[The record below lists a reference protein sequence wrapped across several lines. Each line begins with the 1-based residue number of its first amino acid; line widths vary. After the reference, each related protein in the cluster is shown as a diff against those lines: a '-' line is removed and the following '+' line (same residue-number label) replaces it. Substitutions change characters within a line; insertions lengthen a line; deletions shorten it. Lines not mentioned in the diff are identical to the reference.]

1 VTGRDGAGEVTGW
14 RRFVLGPTAPTTAL
28 VLAALVALPFCFTGF
43 FADDFLHQALLRG
56 MPGFAA
62 GDRWKLFTFV
72 NGDPALAQ
80 PLIEN
85 GPFPWWTLPTLK
97 FSFFRPL
104 TALVANVEHAL
115 VGGNAALLHVHSI
128 AWYVALV
135 AVVNRVLRRALDASI
150 AAPLAVVLF
159 AIDDAHAVVA
169 GWIANRNA
177 LISAVFGLLALLA
190 HLRWR
195 EDGWRWGVPASVGA
209 ALLALAAGETAVGAL
224 LAIGAW
230 EAALGPGGWTR
241 RALALAPM
249 ALVGGAYLVVYKLT
263 GSGAAGSEIYNDP
276 LGEPVAFLTRAPPK
290 ALALL
295 GAQFLGSSA
304 DLWLIKVWL
313 RPALVAT
320 GVVALG
326 LVAWLLAALWR
337 HFSHAERRALRWL
350 LIAFGLSLAPV
361 LATFPLNRLLLVP
374 SVFGSGIVALLLAH
388 GWRATG
394 RAVRWASRALVV
406 PAVGLCAVAWPVNA
420 AVYGVGSAIQRSMA
434 LETALPDDALAG
446 HVLVFV
452 GPDPSAVLYT
462 SMVRQLYGRPAARS
476 WVTISFAASAHR
488 LTRRSEREIEVEVL
502 DGHMLE
508 SVFEQLVRSSD
519 LPVPVGFRVKLAM
532 ATVEVTAL
540 DERGHPKTLRVTL
553 DQLPDGRTF
562 TLARWDD
569 GVLGP
574 LTLPPVGEGVVLPRA
589 TGLLSL

>member
-1 VTGRDGAGEVTGW
+1 MTERDGASEVTGW
-14 RRFVLGPTAPTTAL
+14 RRFVLGSTAPTTAL

-72 NGDPALAQ
+72 NGDPALAR

-135 AVVNRVLRRALDASI
+135 AVVNRVLRRALAASM

-249 ALVGGAYLVVYKLT
+249 ALVGVAYLVVYKLT

-276 LGEPVAFLTRAPPK
+276 LGEPVAFLARAPPK
-290 ALALL
+290 ALALV
-295 GAQFLGSSA
+295 GAQFLGTTA
-304 DLWLIKVWL
+304 DLWLIKVAL
-313 RPALVAT
+313 RPALVGT
-320 GVVALG
+320 GAVALA
-326 LVAWLLAALWR
+326 LVAWLLRALWR
-337 HFSHAERRALRWL
+337 DFSDAERRALEWL
-350 LIAFGLSLAPV
+350 LVAFGLSLVPV

-374 SVFGSGIVALLLAH
+374 SVFGAGIVALVLLR
-388 GWRATG
+388 GWRARG
-394 RAVRWASRALVV
+394 RAVRWASRALLV
-406 PAVGLCAVAWPVNA
+406 PAVAQCVVMWPVNA
-420 AVYGVGSAIQRSMA
+420 GVYGLGSSLQRSMA
-434 LETALPDDALAG
+434 LQPALSDEALSR

-488 LTRRSEREIEVEVL
+488 LTRRSERELELEVL
-502 DGHMLE
+502 DGQMLQ

-519 LPVPVGFRVKLAM
+519 LPVPVGFRVKLAK
-532 ATVEVTAL
+532 ATVEVTSL
-540 DERGHPKTLRVTL
+540 DGAGLPKTLLVTL
-553 DQLPDGRTF
+553 AQPPDDSSV

-574 LTLPPVGEGVVLPRA
+574 LALPPVGESLVLPRA